1 MLVVILAAH
10 GPTNDK
16 HGAHAMG
23 EGESEL
29 VAQAAEGD
37 RAAIQQLLTR
47 HHDQLVAIIE
57 DKVPADLQGVLAA
70 EDVCQEAYVAVFQQ
84 IGSLRD
90 RSASA
95 FSSWLRA
102 IVERKLIDAV
112 RALRAQKRGGG
123 RHVGGEAT
131 DVSSVIELLDIVA
144 VHEQTP
150 SRSAARRELISGVH
164 AALAQLN
171 DDHRTALRLHYIEG
185 LSVAGAA
192 ERMGRSPKA
201 LVMLCNRALR
211 QLGQAIGD
219 PVKFLSRNA

>member
-1 MLVVILAAH
+1 M
-10 GPTNDK
+10 D
-16 HGAHAMG
+16 
-23 EGESEL
+23 ESESEL
-29 VAQAAEGD
+29 VAQAADGD

-47 HHDQLVAIIE
+47 HHGQLVAIIE

-84 IGSLRD
+84 IGSLQD
-90 RSASA
+90 RSAPA
-95 FSSWLRA
+95 FRGWLHA
-102 IVERKLIDAV
+102 IAERKLIDAI

-123 RHVGGEAT
+123 RQVGGEAA

-144 VHEQTP
+144 THEQTP

-164 AALAQLN
+164 SALERLN
-171 DDHRTALRLHYIEG
+171 DDHREALRLHYIEG

-211 QLGQAIGD
+211 QLAQIIGD
-219 PVKFLSRNA
+219 PARFLSRKA

>member
-1 MLVVILAAH
+1 
-10 GPTNDK
+10 
-16 HGAHAMG
+16 MG
-23 EGESEL
+23 RTAWTKASQRSL
-29 VAQAAEGD
+29 PKRWTATAPPSSAF
-37 RAAIQQLLTR
+37 
-47 HHDQLVAIIE
+47 
-57 DKVPADLQGVLAA
+57 LQGVLAA

-90 RSASA
+90 HSARA

-102 IVERKLIDAV
+102 IVERKLIDAI

-123 RHVGGEAT
+123 RQVGGEAA

-164 AALAQLN
+164 AALRQLSE
-171 DDHRTALRLHYIEG
+171 DYQEALRLHYIEG
-185 LSVAGAA
+185 LSVGGTA

-201 LVMLCNRALR
+201 VVMLCNRALR
-211 QLGQAIGD
+211 QLARVIGD
-219 PVKFLSRNA
+219 PVKFLSGDA